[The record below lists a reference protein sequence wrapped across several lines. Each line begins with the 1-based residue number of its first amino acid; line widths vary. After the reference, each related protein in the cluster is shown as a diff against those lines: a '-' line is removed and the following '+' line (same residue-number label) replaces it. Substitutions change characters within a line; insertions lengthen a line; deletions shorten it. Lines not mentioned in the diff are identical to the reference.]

1 MAIMRNKNH
10 AAYVVPGLE
19 RGIRL
24 LQLFDF
30 ERRTLRLS
38 DMARLLA
45 ISRSSAFRLAYTLE
59 QLGFL
64 QRDEEGRFYRL
75 GAGVLK
81 LGFEYLV
88 SLEVVDVARPEL
100 ELLRDET
107 GASAHLTV
115 REGREIIYLSRV
127 PTRHHLTSNVT
138 IGARRPAHATPMGRL
153 LLSELSPAT
162 LSQLYPEEALAIY
175 TEATP
180 KTVQEL
186 YRMTRED
193 RARGFVVSRGS
204 FEAGGASVAAP
215 VRSPKEGFVA
225 AIDVSGP
232 NAAFDMSE
240 LETRI
245 KSAVVTAASR
255 ISRRLGWRGAD

>member
-1 MAIMRNKNH
+1 MTTSGNKNH
-10 AAYVVPGLE
+10 DRYIVPGLE
-19 RGIRL
+19 RGLRM

-30 ERRTLRLS
+30 ERRTLGLS
-38 DMARLLA
+38 EMGKALGV
-45 ISRSSAFRLAYTLE
+45 SRSSAFRLVYTLE

-64 QRDEEGRFYRL
+64 ERDPTGKLYRL
-75 GAGVLK
+75 GTGVLT

-115 REGREIIYLSRV
+115 REERDIIYLSRV

-153 LLSELSPAT
+153 LLSELSRDA
-162 LSQLYPEEALAIY
+162 LGQLYDHGPLKIYTDLTPRTADDLYALA
-175 TEATP
+175 
-180 KTVQEL
+180 Q
-186 YRMTRED
+186 ED
-193 RARGFVVSRGS
+193 RTRGFIVSRGS
-204 FEAGGASVAAP
+204 FEPGGASVAAP
-215 VRSPKEGFVA
+215 IRGPNRSFIA

-240 LETRI
+240 LDTRI
-245 KSAVVTAASR
+245 TDAVVATAAR
-255 ISRRLGWRGAD
+255 ISERLGYRCS